1 MENKNIPVEVIFA
14 APEKQVLI
22 KLQVKVNSTV
32 ENAIHQSGILQQCP
46 EINLIINKIGIF
58 SKLVSLDTILSAHDR
73 VEIYRPLLVDPK
85 QARRRRAKAVSEA
98 RGHKKQVC

>member
-1 MENKNIPVEVIFA
+1 MENKSIEVEVVFA

-22 KLQVKVNSTV
+22 KLQVKENSTV

-46 EINLIINKIGIF
+46 EINLEINKVGIF
-58 SKLVSLDTILSAHDR
+58 SKIVSLDTMLSAHDR

-85 QARRRRAKAVSEA
+85 QARKHRAKAA
-98 RGHKKQVC
+98 MKKEDSSRLG